1 MYKAKNASFKRDNLE
16 VDYLTFGLGKQ
27 PLILISGLSLS
38 RLRGKAWQMSVMY
51 RLFAKDYKVYMFDR
65 RNHIPTGYRVS
76 DMADDLAL
84 VMTALGLK
92 SAHVVGISQGGMI
105 AQSLAI
111 NYPELVSRLVLGV
124 TLSQQNARVQSTIGG
139 WIALAQKHNWEDL
152 IKDMFAKM
160 YSDTYVRKHRWLI
173 ALLAKCLKPK
183 EIERFLIL
191 AEACLTFDVYE
202 DLPTINCP
210 TLVIGGAKDLVVSG
224 QASLELADKL
234 GCSVYLYENLGHSAY
249 SEAKDFNQ
257 RVFDF
262 LQKKSG

>member
-65 RNHIPTGYRVS
+65 RNHIPVGYQVS

-92 SAHVVGISQGGMI
+92 NADVVGISQGGMI

-111 NYPELVSRLVLGV
+111 NHPELVSRLVLGV
-124 TLSQQNARVQSTIGG
+124 TLSRQNALVQSTIGG
-139 WIALAQKHNWEDL
+139 WIALAQKQDWENL
-152 IKDMFAKM
+152 IKDMFAKN
-160 YSDTYVRKHRWLI
+160 YSETYVRKHRWLI
-173 ALLAKCLKPK
+173 TLLAKCLKPK
-183 EIERFLIL
+183 EVERFLIL
-191 AEACLTFDVYE
+191 AEACLTFEVYE
-202 DLPTINCP
+202 ELQAITCP
-210 TLVIGGAKDLVVSG
+210 TLVLGGAKDLVVSG

-234 GCSVYLYENLGHSAY
+234 GCPSYLYENLGHSAY

-262 LQKKSG
+262 LQKENG